1 VPEIAMTRENSLI
14 QVSYDGRLF
23 ILNFP
28 FDRSIISEVKKVEG
42 ADWNNRIE
50 KKWTV
55 PKENYSNLIQVFGT
69 KIVWKTPDELKQ
81 QAKELVSDEE
91 SLDDVMKRVPKKI
104 ETDFMK
110 IEPYHFQ
117 KLAVGWAATQKGKRA
132 KVFGGLLADQMG
144 LGKTIEAIATA
155 SYFKE
160 KGLIKNCLVVT
171 LAGVKIQFAGE
182 IAKFAGLP
190 VQVIEGT
197 REKRLKQFQ
206 KIRDEKIFF
215 TVTNYELLRQTE
227 VDLSEI
233 LKMNYDM
240 IILDEAHKMKNPET
254 KISQCIRQIQPEYR
268 LLMTG
273 TPIEKQLHNIFA
285 LMDYISPN
293 ILSSDEYDFD
303 TRRQMFEDKFLK
315 IEWKRFGYGPKEK
328 VITGTKNDGTL
339 KKMIAPFMLRR
350 LTKEVS
356 DELPD
361 EMESVVLVG
370 WDNDQRKLYD
380 KIEAMKIDLQEKQS
394 KSKDDEEKKKM
405 QDAMKGLL
413 NYLTAVC
420 DAPELLLQSESA
432 LAKQLVGR
440 KKSFSKSP
448 KQKRLLEMVE
458 EIVVENEQKVVIF
471 SRLKE
476 MTKLIKRDIQELF
489 EDVAKQ
495 KTSESK
501 KIGENKTYQP
511 FKVLTYTGDESS
523 NQRELAKKAFQE
535 DPNAKVIIITEAGS
549 TGINL
554 QSGSHLIF
562 FDYPYQHSIYDQ
574 TKGRINRLGSKHER
588 VYIYC
593 LMTES
598 GFDETTYKNLKK
610 QEQMIKRVVEK
621 TADEQRAVDEIT
633 KQLEEEL
640 LYSEK
645 KSS

>member
-1 VPEIAMTRENSLI
+1 
-14 QVSYDGRLF
+14 
-23 ILNFP
+23 
-28 FDRSIISEVKKVEG
+28 
-42 ADWNNRIE
+42 
-50 KKWTV
+50 
-55 PKENYSNLIQVFGT
+55 
-69 KIVWKTPDELKQ
+69 
-81 QAKELVSDEE
+81 
-91 SLDDVMKRVPKKI
+91 
-104 ETDFMK
+104 
-110 IEPYHFQ
+110 
-117 KLAVGWAATQKGKRA
+117 
-132 KVFGGLLADQMG
+132 
-144 LGKTIEAIATA
+144 
-155 SYFKE
+155 
-160 KGLIKNCLVVT
+160 
-171 LAGVKIQFAGE
+171 
-182 IAKFAGLP
+182 
-190 VQVIEGT
+190 
-197 REKRLKQFQ
+197 
-206 KIRDEKIFF
+206 
-215 TVTNYELLRQTE
+215 
-227 VDLSEI
+227 
-233 LKMNYDM
+233 
-240 IILDEAHKMKNPET
+240 
-254 KISQCIRQIQPEYR
+254 
-268 LLMTG
+268 
-273 TPIEKQLHNIFA
+273 
-285 LMDYISPN
+285 
-293 ILSSDEYDFD
+293 
-303 TRRQMFEDKFLK
+303 
-315 IEWKRFGYGPKEK
+315 
-328 VITGTKNDGTL
+328 
-339 KKMIAPFMLRR
+339 
-350 LTKEVS
+350 
-356 DELPD
+356 
-361 EMESVVLVG
+361 VLVG